1 MKLLYLNFNNNY
13 CYPAMPGN
21 TPLWKKR
28 REEMKIKFKL
38 SLLVIIIMT
47 IAIAGVAVILLR
59 HASNISVDLS
69 IRNLKNTARQ
79 QAHFWKG
86 REDGYLQMLHGLAN
100 VMGEY
105 ESMPAQQR
113 RDRYDEMLKATLIN
127 NSNFVRVFSVWKPNA
142 LDGMDTSFIG
152 RPGSTATGQYA
163 MTWGRD
169 TGQIIPTP
177 NLIVDEI
184 TEWLN
189 GPNAKKDRVE
199 DLTPFNVEGKDTFI
213 IRLGV
218 PITNP
223 HTNEVVGNITC
234 LIDILQMQ
242 NVLEKSLAS
251 LDEIYAIS
259 IYSNN
264 GTILASYMPDR
275 VGKKLMDSDLQYG
288 QYKKQA
294 NQAIRDGKEFYC
306 ESYTPLLKETLH
318 MVMTPFEIGNSGQT
332 WTIMM
337 GSADSFVMKNVR
349 EITEFTIILA
359 VIAITSAAVI
369 MYFVLSGITKPIT
382 LVANVFKNVAKGDLT
397 QKINV
402 HTKDEIGDLAHD
414 FNSTLDTIKDM
425 IGGIKKQ
432 TTTLSKMDNDLTG
445 NMTETASAMNQ
456 ITTNIQNIKERVN
469 KTNSTMEQVVSNINK
484 LHDHVENQ
492 SDNISHASSA
502 IEEMVTN
509 ISSVTKTL
517 GQASEMGLSGLQ
529 ELAANIHEIARESEN
544 LIKIKFLM
552 KNIESQTNMLSM
564 NAAIVTAHAGDSGKG
579 FAIVADG
586 IRKFAESST
595 EESKAISGVLRNI
608 FESINK
614 MTKSMEHVLKEFK
627 AVDSSVKTVVE
638 QKDNIPNM
646 MEEQGEGGK
655 QVLKG
660 VSNVNEITRQV
671 IGGSEEMLD
680 ESKEVINESHTL
692 EIVTREITGGMNEMV
707 SGADQVNV
715 AVHHVNDICAKNR
728 ESIALLMEE
737 VSRFKVA

>member
-1 MKLLYLNFNNNY
+1 
-13 CYPAMPGN
+13 
-21 TPLWKKR
+21 
-28 REEMKIKFKL
+28 MKIKFKL
-38 SLLVIIIMT
+38 SLLVIVIMT
-47 IAIAGVAVILLR
+47 IAITGVAVILLR
-59 HASNISVDLS
+59 QASNISVDLS
-69 IRNLKNTARQ
+69 VRSLKNVARQ
-79 QAHFWKG
+79 QAQFWKG

-113 RDRYDEMLKATLIN
+113 RDSYDEMLKATLIN

-142 LDGMDTSFIG
+142 LDGMDANFIG

-169 TGQIIPTP
+169 TGQIIPTQ
-177 NLIVDEI
+177 NLVVDEI

-189 GPNAKKDRVE
+189 GANANKDRVE
-199 DLTPFNVEGKDTFI
+199 DLTPFNVEGRDTYI

-223 HTNEVVGNITC
+223 RTNEVVGNITC
-234 LIDILQMQ
+234 LIDILPMQ
-242 NVLEKSLAS
+242 RVLEKNLAS

-275 VGKKLMDSDLQYG
+275 VGKKLVDTDIQYG

-294 NQAIRDGKEFYC
+294 NQAIHDGKEYYC
-306 ESYTPLLKETLH
+306 KSYAPLLKETLH
-318 MVMTPFEIGNSGQT
+318 MVMVPFVIGNSGQT

-337 GSADSFVMKNVR
+337 GSADSFVMKDVR
-349 EITEFTIILA
+349 AITEFTVILA
-359 VIAITSAAVI
+359 VIAITAAAVI

-382 LVANVFKNVAKGDLT
+382 SIANVFKNVAKGDLT

-414 FNSTLDTIKDM
+414 FNLTLDTVKDM
-425 IGGIKKQ
+425 IGGIKEQ
-432 TTTLSKMDNDLTG
+432 TTTLTDMDNDLTG
-445 NMTETASAMNQ
+445 NMNDTASAMNQ
-456 ITTNIQNIKERVN
+456 ITANIQNIKERVI
-469 KTNSTMEQVVSNINK
+469 KTNSTMEQVVSDINK
-484 LHDHVENQ
+484 LNNHVENQ
-492 SDNISHASSA
+492 SNNISQASSA

-509 ISSVTKTL
+509 ISSAKKTL
-517 GQASEMGLSGLQ
+517 GQASETGRNGLQ
-529 ELAANIHEIARESEN
+529 ELAEDIHEIARQSEN
-544 LIKIKFLM
+544 LLKIKLLM
-552 KNIESQTNMLSM
+552 KSIESQTNMLSM

-579 FAIVADG
+579 FAIVTDG
-586 IRKFAESST
+586 IRKFAESSS
-595 EESKAISGVLRNI
+595 EQSKAISDVLRNVI
-608 FESINK
+608 ESINK
-614 MTKSMEHVLKEFK
+614 ITKSSEHMLSEFK
-627 AVDSSVKTVVE
+627 AIDSSVKTVTE
-638 QKDNIPNM
+638 QEDIPDVT
-646 MEEQGEGGK
+646 EEQGEESK

-671 IGGSEEMLD
+671 RGGSEEMLD

-692 EIVTREITGGMNEMV
+692 EIVAQEITGGMKEMV
-707 SGADQVNV
+707 SGADQVNL

-728 ESIALLMEE
+728 ESIARLMEE
-737 VSRFKVA
+737 ISRFKVA